1 MADIRVPANL
11 AETARRDAAV
21 GGWLAGLPAITADFA
36 GRWSLGVGEPFEP
49 GGQCSWIT
57 PATGPGGADLVLKIG
72 HRFPGGEERDEAA
85 GLRMWNGNG
94 VVRLHAAKES
104 ESAYALLL
112 EVARRLAPP

>member
-1 MADIRVPANL
+1 MSDIRVPANL
-11 AETARRDAAV
+11 AETARRDPALR
-21 GGWLAGLPAITADFA
+21 GWLAGLPEVIADLA
-36 GRWSLGVGEPFEP
+36 GRWSLRVGEPFEP
-49 GGQCSWIT
+49 GGQCSWVA